1 MTRSP
6 SRRLRLWALAASLA
20 LSACQPTQRPAQPT
34 TLPSQGSGTTALA
47 KAPPAP
53 ALTITPEAPVVKPG
67 TVPTPVVETPSYS
80 VVPETPSKPQVT
92 PPEIKA
98 PEVKVP
104 EVKVPE
110 VKVPEVKAP
119 EVTAP
124 EKPMI
129 KPEVTAPELPKP
141 EVKAPEV
148 KVPEVKVPEV
158 KVPEVKAPEVKVP
171 EVKVPEVKAPEVTAP
186 EKPMIKPEV
195 TVPELPKPEIKVP
208 EIPKPEIVKPE
219 LPVVKPEVPSI
230 APPVLAGLAVDAK
243 LPDYAAQEK
252 LTGRLRSVGSDTMDR
267 LTQLWSDE
275 FTKTHPGLRVFHEG
289 KGSSNAPPALA
300 EGLADV
306 GPMSRPIKEDEVKML
321 NTRFGFNPTQV
332 RVAVDA
338 LAIYVH
344 PSNPIAQ
351 RGLTLAELD
360 AIYSSNRKRGHPKD
374 IATWGDLGL
383 TGEWANRPVIVFSR
397 NKASGTYGFFRDE
410 ALKKGDF
417 KTTNREMVGSEAV
430 VAGVAE
436 NPGAIGYSGIAYK
449 NDKVFVAPLRAK
461 EGAEAFLPEP
471 EFAYS
476 GQYPLARG
484 LYLTLAVKP
493 GTTLKPLHREFLR
506 YVFSRQGQQ
515 QVAHDGYFPLDAKA
529 AADELAKLGL

>member
-1 MTRSP
+1 MTQSP
-6 SRRLRLWALAASLA
+6 LRRLRPWALAASLA
-20 LSACQPTQRPAQPT
+20 LSACQPSRPAQPT
-34 TLPSQGSGTTALA
+34 TAPSQGPGSSSVA
-47 KAPPAP
+47 KAPTAP
-53 ALTITPEAPVVKPG
+53 AQTGVPETPVVQPG

-80 VVPETPSKPQVT
+80 VVPEKPAAPTVT
-92 PPEIKA
+92 K

-110 VKVPEVKAP
+110 VVV
-119 EVTAP
+119 P

-129 KPEVTAPELPKP
+129 KPEVTQPEI
-141 EVKAPEV
+141 VK
-148 KVPEVKVPEV
+148 
-158 KVPEVKAPEVKVP
+158 PEVKAPEVKVP
-171 EVKVPEVKAPEVTAP
+171 EVKVPEVKAPEVKPPEVVVPEKPMIKPVVTQPEVVKPEVKVPEVKVPEVKPPEVVAP
-186 EKPMIKPEV
+186 EKPMIKPEI
-195 TVPELPKPEIKVP
+195 TKPEIT
-208 EIPKPEIVKPE
+208 KPEVTLPEKPM
-219 LPVVKPEVPSI
+219 VKPEVPAVST
-230 APPVLAGLAVDAK
+230 PVAGGLSLDPK
-243 LPDYAAQEK
+243 LPDYVPQDK

-267 LTQLWSDE
+267 LTQLWSDD
-275 FTKTHPGLRVFHEG
+275 FTKLHPQLRVFHEG

-338 LAIYVH
+338 LAVYVH

-360 AIYSSNRKRGHPKD
+360 AIFSSNRKRGHPKD
-374 IATWGDLGL
+374 ISTWGDLGL
-383 TGEWANRPVIVFSR
+383 TGEWADRPVIVFSR

-449 NDKVFVAPLRAK
+449 NDKVFVAPLRVK
-461 EGAEAFLPEP
+461 DGAEAFLPEP

-484 LYLTLAVKP
+484 LYLTFAVKP
-493 GTTLKPLHREFLR
+493 GAPLKALHRELVR

-515 QVAHDGYFPLDAKA
+515 QVLHDGYFPLDAKA